1 MAFNICAARSI
12 STGFSSVNSIPISE
26 IYRPVRPRS
35 NTNISLFGVIDM
47 HSFST
52 FAFHFNGMIRLEDI
66 RRPVSTEMKEFNN
79 RFKKAVSS
87 PIPLLNIVTRYVLK
101 RKGKQMRPLF
111 VFLSSK
117 MTGSITESTY
127 TAASL
132 IELMHT
138 ATLVHDD
145 VVDESN
151 ERRGAFSVNAIW
163 KSKVAVLFGDYLLAR
178 GLLLAVEKKDYDLL
192 EIVSDA
198 SREMS
203 EGELLQIQKSRS
215 LNIDLD
221 TYYEVIRKK
230 TATLIASCTACGAK
244 AAKAS
249 EQVVKQV
256 YDLGIHIGMAFQIKD
271 DLFDYQDHGLI
282 GKPTGNDIKEK
293 KFTLPLIYALNQA
306 DNASRK
312 RIISRIKR
320 GNRNQKVVREVV
332 QFVRD
337 QGGIEYAIDQMQDHK
352 TKALDLLEQFPPSEA
367 RDSMRDLV
375 EFTVSR
381 KK

>member
-1 MAFNICAARSI
+1 
-12 STGFSSVNSIPISE
+12 
-26 IYRPVRPRS
+26 
-35 NTNISLFGVIDM
+35 
-47 HSFST
+47 
-52 FAFHFNGMIRLEDI
+52 MIKLEDI
-66 RRPVSTEMKEFNN
+66 RRPIREEMKEFDR
-79 RFKKAVSS
+79 RFKEAVSS
-87 PIPLLNIVTRYVLK
+87 HIPLLTVVTKYVLR
-101 RKGKQMRPLF
+101 RKGKQIRPLF
-111 VFLSSK
+111 VFLTSK
-117 MTGSITESTY
+117 LTGEVTESTY

-163 KSKVAVLFGDYLLAR
+163 KAKVAVLFGDYLLAR

-192 EIVSDA
+192 EIVSDT

-215 LNIDLD
+215 LNINTE

-244 AAKAS
+244 SARATQ
-249 EQVVKQV
+249 EVVDRV
-256 YDLGIHIGMAFQIKD
+256 YEMGIQIGMAFQIKD
-271 DLFDYQDHGLI
+271 DLFDYQPHGLI

-293 KFTLPLIYALNQA
+293 KFTLPLIHALNQA
-306 DNASRK
+306 DAGVRK
-312 RIISRIKR
+312 AMVKKIKNGKR
-320 GNRNQKVVREVV
+320 SQRVVNEVV
-332 QFVRD
+332 QFVH
-337 QGGIEYAIDQMQDHK
+337 QMGGIEFANEKMQEY
-352 TKALDLLEQFPPSEA
+352 KASAMEILHSFPESPA
-367 RDSMRDLV
+367 RDSLRDLV

-381 KK
+381 NK

>member
-1 MAFNICAARSI
+1 MIKLDDIR
-12 STGFSSVNSIPISE
+12 E
-26 IYRPVRPRS
+26 PVR
-35 NTNISLFGVIDM
+35 L
-47 HSFST
+47 
-52 FAFHFNGMIRLEDI
+52 
-66 RRPVSTEMKEFNN
+66 EMKEFNK
-79 RFKKAVSS
+79 RFRSS
-87 PIPLLNIVTRYVLK
+87 ISSNIPLLNMVTGYVLR

-117 MTGSITESTY
+117 MTGEITESTY

-151 ERRGAFSVNAIW
+151 ERRGAFSVRAIW
-163 KSKVAVLFGDYLLAR
+163 KSKVAVLMGDYLLAR
-178 GLLLAVEKKDYDLL
+178 GLLLAVKQKDYDLL

-203 EGELLQIQKSRS
+203 EGELLQMQKSRS
-215 LNIDLD
+215 LNIDID

-230 TATLIASCTACGAK
+230 TASLIASCVACGAK
-244 AAKAS
+244 AS
-249 EQVVKQV
+249 GSDQEVVDKV
-256 YDLGIHIGMAFQIKD
+256 HNLGIKIGMAFQIKD
-271 DLFDYQDHGLI
+271 DLFDYQDHAVI

-306 DNASRK
+306 DPGKRK
-312 RIISRIKR
+312 AMIRKIKN
-320 GNRNQKVVREVV
+320 GNRSQRVVNEVVR
-332 QFVRD
+332 FVNEM
-337 QGGIEYAIDQMQDHK
+337 GGIEFATEKMQEFKNGAIE
-352 TKALDLLEQFPPSEA
+352 ALNDFPSSPA
-367 RDSMRDLV
+367 RKSLIDLV

-381 KK
+381 NK

>member
-1 MAFNICAARSI
+1 MI
-12 STGFSSVNSIPISE
+12 SLDDIRE
-26 IYRPVRPRS
+26 PVRQ
-35 NTNISLFGVIDM
+35 
-47 HSFST
+47 
-52 FAFHFNGMIRLEDI
+52 
-66 RRPVSTEMKEFNN
+66 EMKEFNN
-79 RFKKAVSS
+79 RFRSS
-87 PIPLLNIVTRYVLK
+87 ISSNIPLVNIVTRYVLR
-101 RKGKQMRPLF
+101 RKGKQIRPLF

-117 MTGSITESTY
+117 MIGEITESTY
-127 TAASL
+127 TAASM

-151 ERRGAFSVNAIW
+151 ERRGVFSVNAIW
-163 KSKVAVLFGDYLLAR
+163 KSKVAVLFGDYLLAK
-178 GLLLAVEKKDYDLL
+178 GLLLAVRQNGYDLL

-215 LNIDLD
+215 LNIDID

-244 AAKAS
+244 ASGAT
-249 EQVVKQV
+249 EEVVNRV
-256 YDLGIHIGMAFQIKD
+256 YDLGIQIGMAFQIKD
-271 DLFDYQDHGLI
+271 DLFDYQDHRAI
-282 GKPTGNDIKEK
+282 GKPTGNDIKDK

-306 DNASRK
+306 EPGKRKTMIRKIKNGSR
-312 RIISRIKR
+312 SH
-320 GNRNQKVVREVV
+320 KVVSEVV
-332 QFVRD
+332 QFVND
-337 QGGIEYAIDQMQDHK
+337 MGGIEFATSKMHEYK
-352 TKALDLLEQFPPSEA
+352 NVALEILNDFPPSAA

-375 EFTVSR
+375 EFTVTR